1 MTLISIAER
10 LGTDVSSRANA
21 AALRCEIVA
30 AGSPVVLDFSNV
42 ETVSD
47 SFTDELIAVIVERY
61 GKSWFREHVKIIGL
75 NPLDRDSLVAVV
87 RRRLE
92 NVNVSSSQY
101 DSKLRQAD
109 A

>member
-42 ETVSD
+42 ETVSV
-47 SFTDELIAVIVERY
+47 SFTD
-61 GKSWFREHVKIIGL
+61 
-75 NPLDRDSLVAVV
+75 
-87 RRRLE
+87 
-92 NVNVSSSQY
+92 
-101 DSKLRQAD
+101 
-109 A
+109 